1 MLRILKVAAP
11 AWLVLLFGFEVLLLF
26 CVFHAALSLTWVQFD
41 FSPAQFLQYAPKAL
55 LFVGTTVLF
64 MFAFGLY
71 RRDAVVNGSVM
82 LPRLAIA
89 FTAALLLFALF
100 FYTLPGSLIW
110 RAVLA
115 IAMPIA
121 FAGIVIA
128 RRFGRDYFDN
138 HLLKRRIAVL
148 GTGEQAARIEALN
161 RQAIPSFTCLGYLRI
176 DSEEVR
182 VPPSR
187 MLGPTNDV
195 AELLRGGGVE
205 EIVIATSC
213 RKDLPTRAL
222 VDCRLSGMKIS
233 DYENFYGRETGR
245 IDLDFLMPDWFFV
258 EEGFHA
264 APLDR
269 WGKRLLDLVLSWLCL
284 LISMPLFLLIAIAI
298 KLEDG
303 GPVFYRQE
311 RVGLAGRPF
320 RLTKFRSMRL
330 DAEPDGVPRWTVRRD
345 SRVTHV
351 GQFLRATHLDELPQ
365 LWSIAKG
372 EMSFVGPRPER
383 PFFVQQLAEAHPY
396 FQDRHAVKPGLTGWA
411 QINLPYASTADE
423 ARKKLEYDLYY
434 VRYGNTL
441 LDAVIMLQT
450 LRVMLWPSAAH
461 APA

>member
-1 MLRILKVAAP
+1 MIRILKVTAP
-11 AWLVLLFGFEVLLLF
+11 AWLVLLFGFEILLLF
-26 CVFHAALSLTWVQFD
+26 SVFHAALTLTWVQFD
-41 FSPAQFLQYAPKAL
+41 FSLTQFLQYAPKAL
-55 LFVGTTVLF
+55 LFVGTTILL

-71 RRDAVVNGSVM
+71 RREAVVSGSAM
-82 LPRLAIA
+82 LPRLLIA
-89 FTAALLLFALF
+89 FAAALLLLALF
-100 FYTLPGSLIW
+100 FYSLPGSVIW
-110 RAVLA
+110 RSVLA
-115 IAMPIA
+115 IAMPMA
-121 FAGIVIA
+121 FAGIVVA
-128 RRFGRDYFDN
+128 RRFGRGFFDS

-148 GTGEQAARIEALN
+148 GAGEQAERIEALT
-161 RQAIPSFTCLGYLRI
+161 RQSFASFTCLGYLRI
-176 DSEEVR
+176 NSEEVR
-182 VPPSR
+182 VPQAR
-187 MLGPTNDV
+187 LLVPTNDI
-195 AELLRGGGVE
+195 ASLLRRHGVE
-205 EIVIATSC
+205 EIVLATEC
-213 RKDLPTRAL
+213 RDDLPTRAL

-258 EEGFHA
+258 EDGFHA
-264 APLDR
+264 ALLDR
-269 WGKRLLDLVLSWLCL
+269 WGKRLLDMVLSGFFL
-284 LISMPLFLLIAIAI
+284 LLSMPLFLMIAIAI

-303 GPVFYRQE
+303 GPIFYRQE

-330 DAEPDGVPRWTVRRD
+330 DAERDGVPRWTVRRD
-345 SRVTHV
+345 ARVTHV
-351 GQFLRATHLDELPQ
+351 GQFLRTTHLDELPQ

-423 ARKKLEYDLYY
+423 ARRKLEYDLYY

-461 APA
+461 TPA

>member
-1 MLRILKVAAP
+1 MIRILKVAAP
-11 AWLVLLFGFEVLLLF
+11 TWLVLLFGFETLLLF
-26 CVFHAALSLTWVQFD
+26 SVFHAALTLTWVQFD
-41 FSPAQFLQYAPKAL
+41 FSAAQFLQYAPKSL
-55 LFVGTTVLF
+55 LFVGTTILL

-71 RRDAVVNGSVM
+71 RREAVVSGSAM
-82 LPRLAIA
+82 LPRLVIA
-89 FTAALLLFALF
+89 FTAALLLLALF
-100 FYTLPGSLIW
+100 FYSLPGSVIW
-110 RAVLA
+110 RSVLA
-115 IAMPIA
+115 IAMPMG

-128 RRFGRDYFDN
+128 RRFGRGFFDS

-148 GTGEQAARIEALN
+148 GAGEQAARIEALH
-161 RQAIPSFTCLGYLRI
+161 RRAFPGFTCLGYLRI

-182 VPPSR
+182 VSPSR
-187 MLGPTNDV
+187 LLGPTNDV
-195 AELLRGGGVE
+195 AELLRGKSVE

-269 WGKRLLDLVLSWLCL
+269 WSKRLVDLVLSGLCL

-345 SRVTHV
+345 TRVTHV
-351 GQFLRATHLDELPQ
+351 GQFLRVTHLDELPQ

-411 QINLPYASTADE
+411 QINLPYASTAEE

-441 LDAVIMLQT
+441 LDAVIMVQT

-461 APA
+461 ATA

>member
-1 MLRILKVAAP
+1 V
-11 AWLVLLFGFEVLLLF
+11 
-26 CVFHAALSLTWVQFD
+26 
-41 FSPAQFLQYAPKAL
+41 
-55 LFVGTTVLF
+55 
-64 MFAFGLY
+64 
-71 RRDAVVNGSVM
+71 
-82 LPRLAIA
+82 
-89 FTAALLLFALF
+89 
-100 FYTLPGSLIW
+100 
-110 RAVLA
+110 
-115 IAMPIA
+115 
-121 FAGIVIA
+121 
-128 RRFGRDYFDN
+128 
-138 HLLKRRIAVL
+138 
-148 GTGEQAARIEALN
+148 
-161 RQAIPSFTCLGYLRI
+161 RI

-182 VPPSR
+182 VPTAR
-187 MLGPTNDV
+187 LLGPSNDI
-195 AELLRGGGVE
+195 ADLLRQHGVE
-205 EIVIATSC
+205 EIVIATDC
-213 RKDLPTRAL
+213 REHLPTRAL

-245 IDLDFLMPDWFFV
+245 IDLDYLMPDWFFV

-269 WGKRLLDLVLSWLCL
+269 WGKRLLDIILSGFL
-284 LISMPLFLLIAIAI
+284 LLLSAPLFALIALAI

-345 SRVTHV
+345 ARVTCV

-372 EMSFVGPRPER
+372 QMSFVGPRPER

-411 QINLPYASTADE
+411 QINLPYASSADE
-423 ARKKLEYDLYY
+423 ARRKLEYDLYY

-450 LRVMLWPSAAH
+450 VRVMLWPSAAH
-461 APA
+461 AAA

>member
-1 MLRILKVAAP
+1 MIRILKVAAP
-11 AWLVLLFGFEVLLLF
+11 TWLVLLFGFETLLLF
-26 CVFHAALSLTWVQFD
+26 SVFHAALTLTWVQFD
-41 FSPAQFLQYAPKAL
+41 FSGAQFLQYAPKAL
-55 LFVGTTVLF
+55 LFVGTTILL

-71 RRDAVVNGSVM
+71 RREAVVSGSAM
-82 LPRLAIA
+82 LPRLVVA
-89 FTAALLLFALF
+89 FTAALLVFALF

-121 FAGIVIA
+121 FAGIVIT
-128 RRFGRDYFDN
+128 RRFGRGFFDS

-148 GTGEQAARIEALN
+148 GTGEQAARIEALH
-161 RQAIPSFTCLGYLRI
+161 RQAIPSFTCLGFLRI
-176 DSEEVR
+176 DSEEVH
-182 VPPSR
+182 VPASR
-187 MLGPTNDV
+187 LLGPTNDV
-195 AELLRGGGVE
+195 AELLRGKGVE
-205 EIVIATSC
+205 EIVIATSR

-222 VDCRLSGMKIS
+222 VDCRLGGMKIS
-233 DYENFYGRETGR
+233 DYENFYSRETGR

-269 WGKRLLDLVLSWLCL
+269 WGKRLLDMVLSSLCL
-284 LISMPLFLLIAIAI
+284 LISMPLFLLIAISI
-298 KLEDG
+298 KIEDG
-303 GPVFYRQE
+303 GPIFYRQE

-330 DAEPDGVPRWTVRRD
+330 DAEPNGVPRWTVLRD
-345 SRVTHV
+345 ARVTRV

-383 PFFVQQLAEAHPY
+383 PYFVEQLAEAHPY

-411 QINLPYASTADE
+411 QINLPYASTADD

-441 LDAVIMLQT
+441 LDAVIMVQT

-461 APA
+461 ATA